1 MARRRRAAEAR
12 FELGP
17 ILGVGMLLAGGAFV
31 LWRFL
36 TPSVAYGE
44 ELPPADPV
52 EYPLTARLSAYWP
65 ATTAEEEKLE
75 GGPNDVHD
83 RPLYSLGQ
91 YLSGAAPYVS
101 VAADRSEFTKY
112 GEQIAIQELEQ
123 RYERP
128 IVFRVVDALH
138 ADRSKVGQGTG
149 TGRLDIRVDSRAEGL
164 APELNQLVHYRRIDP
179 PADAKLRDS
188 DQEVA

>member
-1 MARRRRAAEAR
+1 MARRGRAAEPR
-12 FELGP
+12 FAFGP
-17 ILGVGMLLAGGAFV
+17 VLGVGVMLAAGAFV

-36 TPSVAYGE
+36 TPAKAYGE
-44 ELPPADPV
+44 ELPPVAPV

-65 ATTAEEEKLE
+65 ATTPEEQKVE
-75 GGPNDVHD
+75 GGPNDVRD

-91 YLSGAAPYVS
+91 YLAGAAPYVS
-101 VAADRSEFTKY
+101 VAADRAEFTKY
-112 GEQIAIQELEQ
+112 GEQIAIQELEE
-123 RYERP
+123 RHGRP

-138 ADRSKVGQGTG
+138 ADRTKVGAGSGTR
-149 TGRLDIRVDSRAEGL
+149 RLDIRVDSRAEGL

-179 PADAKLRDS
+179 PANAILRDS